1 MERSSYRIID
11 ANFNR
16 AREAVRV
23 IEDYCRFALNCDALS
38 QRARQ
43 LRHNLCA
50 AVGNLDTERLI
61 ASRDTLNDVGIGSV
75 VDNQMRRTELHD
87 CFTAAAKRL
96 PEALRTI
103 AEVAQTIN
111 PAIALKI
118 ENLRYTA
125 YTLEKDIVV
134 FGSSVEK
141 FKRVKLYVIITG
153 NSGSSELEVLQLTE
167 SCVTG
172 GADCIQLRAKG
183 IEDDA
188 FFDIADEF
196 VKICRR
202 ENIISIINDRADIA
216 IAAGADG
223 VHLGQDDLPIEK
235 VRALQITPLIIG
247 KTTHSQQ
254 QIQAACSEMPTY
266 VSIGPVFATATKP
279 ELAPVG
285 LDYVSKTVK
294 TLEPSGVSHVAIGGI
309 NLKNIDSVLAAGA
322 ERIAVCS
329 AVTQSQ
335 DAAAMCR
342 AFKEKITA
350 FEHKSPS

>member
-50 AVGNLDTERLI
+50 AIAALDTERLI
-61 ASRDTLNDVGIGSV
+61 ASRDTLNDVGVGSV
-75 VDNQMRRTELHD
+75 VDNQMRRTDLHD

-118 ENLRYTA
+118 EDLRYVA
-125 YTLEKDIVV
+125 YTLEKDIVI
-134 FGSSVEK
+134 FGGSVEK
-141 FKRVKLYVIITG
+141 FKRVKLYVIITS
-153 NSGSSELEVLQLTE
+153 NSGSSELEVLKLTNN
-167 SCVTG
+167 CVTG
-172 GADCIQLRAKG
+172 GADCIQLRAKD

-188 FFDIADEF
+188 FFDIAGEL
-196 VKICRR
+196 VKICKR
-202 ENIISIINDRADIA
+202 ENVISIINDRADIA

-223 VHLGQDDLPIEK
+223 VHLGQNDLPVEK
-235 VRALQITPLIIG
+235 VRILQITPLIIG

-254 QIQAACSEMPTY
+254 QIQTACSEMPTY
-266 VSIGPVFATATKP
+266 VSIGPVFATSTKP
-279 ELAPVG
+279 ELVPVG
-285 LDYVSKTVK
+285 LDYVTMSVK
-294 TLEPSGVSHVAIGGI
+294 TLEPYGVSHVAIGGI
-309 NLKNIDSVLAAGA
+309 NLKNIDNVLAAGA

-329 AVTQSQ
+329 AVMQAP
-335 DAAAMCR
+335 DPAEMCR
-342 AFKEKITA
+342 TFKEKITA
-350 FEHKSPS
+350 FGQKSPS

>member
-23 IEDYCRFALNCDALS
+23 IEDYCRFALNCDSLS

-50 AVGNLDTERLI
+50 AVSNLNTEQLI
-61 ASRDTLNDVGIGSV
+61 ASRDTLNDVGVGSV
-75 VDNQMRRTELHD
+75 VDNQMRRTDLHD

-103 AEVAQTIN
+103 GEIAQIIN

-118 ENLRYTA
+118 EDLRYTA
-125 YTLEKDIVV
+125 YTLEKDIVL
-134 FGSSVEK
+134 FSSSAEK

-153 NSGSSELEVLQLTE
+153 KQLLEVLQLTD
-167 SCVTG
+167 SCATG
-172 GADCIQLRAKG
+172 GADCIQLRVKDV
-183 IEDDA
+183 EDDE
-188 FFDIADEF
+188 FFEIAGEF
-196 VKICRR
+196 AKICRR
-202 ENIISIINDRADIA
+202 ENVISIINDRADIA
-216 IAAGADG
+216 IATGADG
-223 VHLGQDDLPIEK
+223 VHMGQNDLPVEK
-235 VRALQITPLIIG
+235 VRTLQITPLIIG

-254 QIQAACSEMPTY
+254 QIQAACSKMPTY
-266 VSIGPVFATATKP
+266 LSIGPVFATSTKP
-279 ELAPVG
+279 DLAPVG
-285 LDYVSKTVK
+285 LYYVTTAVK

-309 NLKNIDSVLAAGA
+309 NLKNIDNVLAAGA
-322 ERIAVCS
+322 EKIAVCS
-329 AVTQSQ
+329 AVTGAS
-335 DAAAMCR
+335 DPAAMCR

-350 FEHKSPS
+350 FERKSPS